1 LLRIAAS
8 CEATCVICDDAKD
21 AKQPTMRWLH
31 VGWGTQLHD
40 ARWFPSCNEQL
51 GSPSA
56 RNDASSND
64 VSRPN
69 TASRHVDYF
78 VTCRSTHPTS

>member
-31 VGWGTQLHD
+31 VY
-40 ARWFPSCNEQL
+40 
-51 GSPSA
+51 
-56 RNDASSND
+56 
-64 VSRPN
+64 VSWVPLLRIE
-69 TASRHVDYF
+69 
-78 VTCRSTHPTS
+78 PTSSWVPHPHATTHLATTYLVQIQHHVTSTTS